1 MSRKATVQPFSRL
14 IAQVVVVCLVS
25 LFTALSGCGGD
36 GKNKKNQNPVPMLTS
51 IAPTSATVGGPAFTL
66 TVNGLDFVSG
76 STVQWNGSGRPTTF
90 VNGTQL
96 SAAIPAAD
104 LAAPGT
110 AQVTVVNPTPGGGTS
125 SAITFTIQNATPV
138 ASSLSPSSAVA
149 GGPAFDL
156 TVNGSGFVSGATVQ
170 WNGAP

>member
-36 GKNKKNQNPVPMLTS
+36 GKNKKDQNPVPILTS
-51 IAPTSATVGGPAFTL
+51 IAPTSATVGGPAFSL
-66 TVNGLDFVSG
+66 TVTGLDFVAG

-110 AQVTVVNPTPGGGTS
+110 AQVTVVNPDAGWRHFVANHVHDPERDTCRRVVE
-125 SAITFTIQNATPV
+125 PV
-138 ASSLSPSSAVA
+138 ERRRRWSCL
-149 GGPAFDL
+149 
-156 TVNGSGFVSGATVQ
+156 
-170 WNGAP
+170 